1 MLFSILSQNAYTIF
15 LVSKEMKHYYFH
27 FLSKTKNSSHLVV
40 FVFSRHHK
48 EIVRDTLIISRQ
60 QHYDDNSGQKY
71 KCFANLRTWWHF
83 CILCIAFVL
92 HSIYYAKQS
101 KQFSSFFLP
110 FVRNAVRNISRI
122 FDERLFIN
130 FVCVIVVV
138 EVHYNELDSISVS
151 IPSNSHRDQKAINL
165 CCFYKYRNKFSL
177 CLKFVV
183 YISTICFRFL
193 IITIYCCLV
202 GKQVNFSN
210 IIVTIYN

>member
-1 MLFSILSQNAYTIF
+1 MIIAARNINVLLILEHAFWFCNNSLVAFLYFVHCFCSSFYLLCKTKQTIF
-15 LVSKEMKHYYFH
+15 LL
-27 FLSKTKNSSHLVV
+27 LS
-40 FVFSRHHK
+40 
-48 EIVRDTLIISRQ
+48 
-60 QHYDDNSGQKY
+60 
-71 KCFANLRTWWHF
+71 
-83 CILCIAFVL
+83 
-92 HSIYYAKQS
+92 
-101 KQFSSFFLP
+101 

-130 FVCVIVVV
+130 LDCVIVVV
-138 EVHYNELDSISVS
+138 VVHYNELDSIWVS

-177 CLKFVV
+177 CLKFVI